1 MESFNNL
8 SSLFTYTNEII
19 NNYDNT
25 INKLKLKYIEKR
37 QDVQFN
43 QIDTYICGSLYLIK
57 NNNITGGSFSNNL
70 SGGNN
75 TIDIIKTLLCIIGA
89 ITLYHIVYESEV
101 SKIDEII
108 EINHEKLLIES
119 RYDYDPE
126 EAEFQQAIADAMRG
140 LKYLIDMY
148 IAYKNQTTT
157 KKRKRKTK
165 KGKKVKKTSKK
176 KRYKK

>member
-8 SSLFTYTNEII
+8 ASLFTYVNEII
-19 NNYDNT
+19 SNYDNT

-75 TIDIIKTLLCIIGA
+75 MIDIIKTLL
-89 ITLYHIVYESEV
+89 
-101 SKIDEII
+101 
-108 EINHEKLLIES
+108 
-119 RYDYDPE
+119 
-126 EAEFQQAIADAMRG
+126 
-140 LKYLIDMY
+140 
-148 IAYKNQTTT
+148 
-157 KKRKRKTK
+157 
-165 KGKKVKKTSKK
+165 
-176 KRYKK
+176 